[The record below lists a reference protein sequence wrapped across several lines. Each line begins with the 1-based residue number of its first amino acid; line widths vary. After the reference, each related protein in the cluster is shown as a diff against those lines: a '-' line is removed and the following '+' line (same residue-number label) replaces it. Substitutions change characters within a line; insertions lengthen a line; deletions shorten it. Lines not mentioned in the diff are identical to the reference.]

1 MSKMEY
7 TSIIDSIPASALVY
21 KSFTDRYYTKR
32 YVINANSIKN
42 NDIMIMFHS
51 NRIALL
57 CLAPSHFFFNN
68 KEEYSINFKAGG
80 VNRLDNSVKGKGKK
94 GGQKL
99 HNKSAVCKI
108 EYKDGTSFDVPSCM
122 KGALLEVN
130 EELVKNPQLLREF
143 PDADGY
149 IAVILSSIENSELQK
164 SEMLTPELYLESLKS
179 GEIVDK

>member
-1 MSKMEY
+1 MEY
-7 TSIIDSIPASALVY
+7 TSIIDSIPPSALEY
-21 KSFTDRYYTKR
+21 KSFTDRYYSKR
-32 YVINANSIKN
+32 YVTNVNGIEK

-57 CLAPSHFFFNN
+57 CLAPSHYFFDNKNEFSVNFNV
-68 KEEYSINFKAGG
+68 GG
-80 VNRLDNSVKGKGKK
+80 VNRLANIVKGKGKK

-99 HNKSAVCKI
+99 FNKSVVCKI

-130 EELVKNPQLLREF
+130 EELVNNPQLLREF

-149 IAVILSSIENSELQK
+149 IAVILSSIENSDSQK
-164 SEMLTPELYLESLKS
+164 NEMLTPELYLKSLSDGDVVENK
-179 GEIVDK
+179 V